1 VTLSRLF
8 FLVVV
13 ALSENRKKGLV
24 GMTDFFYLAVFC
36 RRFGIP
42 AERCCSAFL
51 PNLLLVAVGANN
63 GRLRVEQKNAKKDE
77 KKLSENLEL
86 TILFVNLQRNK

>member
-1 VTLSRLF
+1 MSRLF
-8 FLVVV
+8 FGGRCPQ
-13 ALSENRKKGLV
+13 RKSKERTCWNDG
-24 GMTDFFYLAVFC
+24 FFYLAVFC
-36 RRFGIP
+36 RRFCIP
-42 AERCCSAFL
+42 AERNCSAGM